1 MIEREDI
8 EMNENYEGA
17 TFEVIE
23 HYFEVGKY
31 AQTIELIHE
40 VIADHLE
47 NSRLWFILGY
57 SYYLMGDYNRAELQL
72 KEALHLGYSE
82 EIIFYFL
89 GFIYMKKER
98 WKEAEEAFLE
108 ALRANPDN
116 AENHAAYA
124 VLMKK
129 MGHRKKAKQLIT
141 KAREMAP
148 ENSFVLRNYFILE
161 EINSPKKQRVLAL
174 EQYMNSSD
182 SELSK
187 LLHLG
192 IHAAFHNKEKEAQ
205 EYFRQAFLLNPED
218 KELYELLEEFELS
231 GHPLLIPNHLVEV
244 VGGTAGIWLI
254 GVVIYFSLIGLD
266 FNTAAVLFIKCY
278 IALALYTWISL
289 PLVKGLKKLRG
300 YKYG

>member
-23 HYFEVGKY
+23 HYLQIGKY

-108 ALRANPDN
+108 ALRANPDD

>member
-108 ALRANPDN
+108 ALRANPDD

-129 MGHRKKAKQLIT
+129 NGASK
-141 KAREMAP
+141 
-148 ENSFVLRNYFILE
+148 
-161 EINSPKKQRVLAL
+161 KKQS
-174 EQYMNSSD
+174 N
-182 SELSK
+182 
-187 LLHLG
+187 
-192 IHAAFHNKEKEAQ
+192 
-205 EYFRQAFLLNPED
+205 
-218 KELYELLEEFELS
+218 
-231 GHPLLIPNHLVEV
+231 
-244 VGGTAGIWLI
+244 
-254 GVVIYFSLIGLD
+254 
-266 FNTAAVLFIKCY
+266 
-278 IALALYTWISL
+278 
-289 PLVKGLKKLRG
+289 
-300 YKYG
+300 

>member
-1 MIEREDI
+1 MIEHEDI
-8 EMNENYEGA
+8 EMNENYEEA
-17 TFEVIE
+17 AFELIE
-23 HYFEVGKY
+23 HYFEIGKY
-31 AQTIELIHE
+31 AQTIELIHGVLDE
-40 VIADHLE
+40 HLE
-47 NSRLWFILGY
+47 NSRLWYILGY
-57 SYYLMGDYNRAELQL
+57 SHYAMGDYNRAELQL
-72 KEALHLGYSE
+72 KEALNLGFCEESIFHHLGY
-82 EIIFYFL
+82 
-89 GFIYMKKER
+89 IYMKKEH

-108 ALRANPDN
+108 ALRANPDS
-116 AENHAAYA
+116 AVNHASYA

-141 KAREMAP
+141 KAREMDP
-148 ENSFVLRNYFILE
+148 ENSIVLRNYFILE

-218 KELYELLEEFELS
+218 KELYELLEESELS
-231 GHPLLIPNHLVEV
+231 VHPLLAPNRLIEH
-244 VGGTAGIWLI
+244 VGGTAVIWLM
-254 GVVIYFSLIGLD
+254 GVVIYFSLLGLG

-289 PLVKGLKKLRG
+289 PLVKGLKKIRG